1 MLKVEIAGLAI
12 TYRNAAELN
21 AKVRQ
26 ELSETQADRLD
37 LEAECRDLRKKEKA
51 LERFLGDPPK
61 AEITDE
67 TGGSHAK

>member
-26 ELSETQADRLD
+26 ELSDTRADRLD

-51 LERFLGDPPK
+51 LERFMGGPSK
-61 AEITDE
+61 AEIKEE
-67 TGGSHAK
+67 TGGSDAN